1 MSENERSEDYS
12 DTFEACS
19 SGRSSFN
26 WEEQEKHNTNPPKQ
40 WNKVKVMKYSL
51 KVPYSLKLPVVAF
64 DPFFGRQIKLIPS
77 WK

>member
-40 WNKVKVMKYSL
+40 WNKVKVMNHDEYES
-51 KVPYSLKLPVVAF
+51 PVF
-64 DPFFGRQIKLIPS
+64 S
-77 WK
+77 